1 MKFALFVSNQHPPGT
16 NMLTALDEQIQM
28 VHAIRD
34 HGWDTVWVG
43 QHFLST
49 LSQTQPVPF
58 LARLATEAGDMDLGL
73 GIQLIALLNPVHV
86 AEEIAT
92 LDIMCRGK
100 FIYGIGLGYRDVE
113 YNAFAIPDGTRVER
127 FEKNLE
133 IILKLWA
140 GESITVD
147 LPWCKLDNA
156 SLTTVPLQQPRPELW
171 VAANS
176 DKAVLRAAR
185 IGDTWMIN
193 PHARMETVANQLE
206 LFHAERAAHQL
217 PPAKE
222 LPAFKEIFCAPTR
235 KEAIEL
241 AAPFLG
247 EKYQTYQSWGQHKAL
262 PGDESFDLPFE
273 QLEEDRFIIGSPEDC
288 IRQLLPWRDEL
299 KINNFVFRTHWS
311 GMPASSALQSINLL
325 SHEVIPVLKG

>member
-16 NMLTALDEQIQM
+16 NMLHALDEQIQM

-34 HGWDTVWVG
+34 HGWDSVWVG

-58 LARLATEAGDMDLGL
+58 LARLATEAGDMNLGL
-73 GIQLIALLNPVHV
+73 GIQLLALLNPVHV

-92 LDIMCRGK
+92 LDIMCRGN
-100 FIYGIGLGYRDVE
+100 FTYGIGLGYRREE
-113 YNAFAIPDGTRVER
+113 YDAFAIPDGTRVER
-127 FEKNLE
+127 FETNLD
-133 IILKLWA
+133 IVLRLWR
-140 GESITVD
+140 GESVTVD
-147 LPWCKLDNA
+147 LPWCKLNNA
-156 SLTTVPLQQPRPELW
+156 SLTTMPLQQPRPGLW

-193 PHARMETVANQLE
+193 PHARMETVAEQLK
-206 LFHAERAAHQL
+206 LFHAERAAHDL
-217 PPAKE
+217 PPATE

-241 AAPFLG
+241 AAPHLG

-262 PGDESFDLPFE
+262 PGEESFDLPFE
-273 QLEEDRFIIGSPEDC
+273 QLEADRFIIGSPEDC

-299 KINNFVFRTHWS
+299 NINSFVFRTHWS
-311 GMPASSALQSINLL
+311 GMPASSALASIDLL
-325 SHEVIPVLKG
+325 SREVIPALKN